1 MADSW
6 PYEEQLIAALRRIT
20 RAMDLHSRL
29 LLQTYGLTFPQ
40 LAALRAIGRLEPVT
54 AAALARDIHLGRP
67 TVTGILHRL
76 ELRGLI
82 QRVRGDQDRRRVNIS
97 LTEAGHGVVA
107 SAPSL
112 LDDQFQGELAAL
124 QQWER
129 TQILSTLQR
138 VAEMMNI
145 GRLRTMAQMAGGLTD
160 PASAE
165 VEYPYDESLERLDE
179 PGELPQ
185 ADASERGTP

>member
-1 MADSW
+1 MANSW
-6 PYEEQLIAALRRIT
+6 PFEEQFIAALRRIT

-82 QRVRGDQDRRRVNIS
+82 QRVRGDQDRRSVNIS
-97 LTEAGHGVVA
+97 LTEAGRSVVA

-112 LDDQFQGELAAL
+112 LDDQFQGELAGL

-129 TQILSTLQR
+129 TQILATLQR
-138 VAEMMNI
+138 VAEMMNV
-145 GRLRTMAQMAGGLTD
+145 GRLRTMAKLAGGLTD
-160 PASAE
+160 SGSAE
-165 VEYPYDESLERLDE
+165 VEYQYDESLEGLDE
-179 PGELPQ
+179 PGQTPQ
-185 ADASERGTP
+185 GDASQGESP